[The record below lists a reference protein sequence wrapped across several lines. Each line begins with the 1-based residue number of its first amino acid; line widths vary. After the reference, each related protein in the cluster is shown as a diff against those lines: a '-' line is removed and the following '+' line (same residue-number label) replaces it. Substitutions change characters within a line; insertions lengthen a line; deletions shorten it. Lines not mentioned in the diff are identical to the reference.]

1 METTTF
7 KIIDSYAEGSYSIV
21 YRAKQIPAGNLVA
34 VKRCREIN
42 KREKPIKE
50 RVEREL
56 KILCIL
62 EHENVISV
70 IPNKEPI
77 IILDAPSNIEINVN
91 SLVFPFC
98 PYTLGYLL
106 KNYKLNSLQQK
117 SCIWM
122 ILSGIAYIHEHGII
136 HRDLSSKN
144 VLITKDGII
153 KISDLGNAW
162 VESICDDEVVGEMKH
177 DIGTRCYRAPE
188 LLLSCHNYD
197 YSVDLW
203 STGCIIAEFFTKPI
217 GSILFNGESD
227 IEQLIKIFRVFGV
240 PTLKNWPEMKDF
252 HDYGKVNFIHQ
263 SVEGLTNKQLPN
275 ANSKETIE
283 FIKKYLKYPK
293 KERLTANKVR

>member
-56 KILCIL
+56 KILC
-62 EHENVISV
+62 
-70 IPNKEPI
+70 
-77 IILDAPSNIEINVN
+77 
-91 SLVFPFC
+91 
-98 PYTLGYLL
+98 YLL

-293 KERLTANKVR
+293 KERLTANKALQDPFFLSNDFPKNRIDIKNLKKKIKLSKLNN